1 MVQELEEIRKRKM
14 EELKKELTN
23 RGKNMNENMPDK
35 TIEITD
41 ADIDENIQKYGT
53 IVIDCWAPWCG
64 PCRMIHPIIDELAV
78 EMKGKVVFGR
88 LNVDENPKVSMKHKI
103 MSIPTLLVF
112 KNGELIDRLIGAV
125 PKEQLKKQ
133 LSRYT

>member
-1 MVQELEEIRKRKM
+1 M

-125 PKEQLKKQ
+125 PKELLKQQ
-133 LSRYT
+133 LSKYY